1 MPTAR
6 RRRNPAKR
14 LTAAGFRTYFNY
26 DPEEGPKS
34 AARTAAERA
43 VQNWW
48 AARTTSHLGRGE
60 YLFQGIDAENAIL
73 AGGSAPWVK
82 QMSHIL
88 SDIQSARK
96 GVVINA
102 HDELSWSVEKAEK
115 LFTQPKKAF
124 ESAKQEIERDLEG
137 YLALAPF
144 GAKESDPTV
153 ARSAQLLTMLDASLA
168 SITKSNPRRRRA
180 PARRRR

>member
-1 MPTAR
+1 MPTA

-14 LTAAGFRTYFNY
+14 LTPAGFRTYFAY

-43 VQNWW
+43 VSHWW
-48 AARTTSHLGRGE
+48 AARDASALGRGE
-60 YLFQGIDAENAIL
+60 YLFRGIDAENAIL

-82 QMSHIL
+82 QMGNIL
-88 SDIQSARK
+88 SDIREARK
-96 GVVINA
+96 GVVREA
-102 HDELSWSVEKAEK
+102 HDELSWTVGKVEK
-115 LFTQPKKAF
+115 LFAQPKQVF
-124 ESAKQEIERDLEG
+124 ESAKSEIGSVLDN

-153 ARSAQLLTMLDASLA
+153 ARSAQLLTMLEAALA
-168 SITKSNPRRRRA
+168 SAAKSNPRRRRA
-180 PARRRR
+180 LARRRR